1 MYGISLSY
9 TAVQDLE
16 IWLFAWSYYSG
27 INSST
32 SSTTLSENK
41 KIAWKAFNIFMWFI
55 TGITTFFYCFY
66 NYKSNS
72 TTQTPNPFINQVQLG
87 NKFWFAWSFILL
99 ACASLLIL
107 FSILSLQRTLKIIN
121 ETRIT
126 MQNQNKTIGLNIAA
140 TVGHF
145 GILIFLLIT
154 GMFEFYTSLKTSSK
168 LNTWIF
174 RTSTI
179 QIILIALVDFMICS
193 VFWILTND
201 FEKQSQKIRDS
212 NNAGT
217 EDCVESILS
226 STRSFHE
233 LMNRDTSNLLED
245 SIHPVVTINN
255 TNLYYE
261 MITNQFIKE
270 YLEDS

>member
-1 MYGISLSY
+1 
-9 TAVQDLE
+9 
-16 IWLFAWSYYSG
+16 
-27 INSST
+27 
-32 SSTTLSENK
+32 
-41 KIAWKAFNIFMWFI
+41 
-55 TGITTFFYCFY
+55 
-66 NYKSNS
+66 
-72 TTQTPNPFINQVQLG
+72 
-87 NKFWFAWSFILL
+87 
-99 ACASLLIL
+99 
-107 FSILSLQRTLKIIN
+107 
-121 ETRIT
+121 